1 MQRLRTREQYE
12 AVLAGATVA
21 RSAHFVLHRCALQ
34 PVKAVQAPVQTPTG
48 PGSAGSQALFAV
60 QEPWIGAVVPKRW
73 AKRAVTRNTIKRQIY
88 AMAHDAAAGLPMAA
102 HVVRLRA
109 GFDRQQFHSA
119 MSEPLKRAIRA
130 ELQGLFAHAT
140 GARPARKS
148 LAPAAAEAVA
158 VRPPQ

>member
-34 PVKAVQAPVQTPTG
+34 PVKALQAPADMPTG
-48 PGSAGSQALFAV
+48 PASSGSQALFAV
-60 QEPWIGAVVPKRW
+60 QAAWIGAVVPKRW

-88 AMAHDAAAGLPMAA
+88 AMACDTDAALPVAA

-109 GFDRQQFHSA
+109 GFDKQQFHSA
-119 MSEPLKRAIRA
+119 TSEPLKRAIRA
-130 ELQGLFAHAT
+130 ELQDLFAQARARGT
-140 GARPARKS
+140 PAVRSSTARP
-148 LAPAAAEAVA
+148 
-158 VRPPQ
+158 

>member
-21 RSAHFVLHRCALQ
+21 RSAHFVLHRCALK
-34 PVKAVQAPVQTPTG
+34 PVKTGPAAAERPAQQPSEPPTG
-48 PGSAGSQALFAV
+48 PASSGSQALFAV

-88 AMAHDAAAGLPMAA
+88 AMAHDAAAALPLAA

-119 MSEPLKRAIRA
+119 TSEPLKRAIRA
-130 ELQGLFAHAT
+130 ELQGLFAHA
-140 GARPARKS
+140 GARARTPS
-148 LAPAAAEAVA
+148 P
-158 VRPPQ
+158 